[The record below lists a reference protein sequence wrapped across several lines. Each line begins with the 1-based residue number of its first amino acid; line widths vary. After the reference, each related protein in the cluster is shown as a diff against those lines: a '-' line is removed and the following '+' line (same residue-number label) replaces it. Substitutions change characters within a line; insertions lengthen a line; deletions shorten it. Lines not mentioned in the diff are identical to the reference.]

1 MPVNNDLTTDV
12 WLRYQYLR
20 DNGHLE
26 YVAKAERCEDF
37 FVGLQWNKGDLALL
51 KTQMRPAL
59 TINKIISTLSNV
71 MGEQIFN
78 RTEISYQPRNNG
90 ATNEVA
96 DALSKVYMQIS
107 DNNQL
112 PWVRSD
118 VFADGIITSRGF
130 YDVRLDFSDSL
141 RGEVR
146 IEQLNPKNVL
156 VDADAVE
163 YDPDKWGDVIITK
176 WMNADQIELLYGKA
190 DADLLRGRQESYFP
204 YGYDSIDRE
213 RDRFGSQAASSF
225 GLLGSEANTGI
236 VRNIRVIERQWRKLD
251 MVKHFVDVRTGDMRP
266 IPYDW
271 SFEQINEYIMQNPDI
286 TITKKLIHRIRWT
299 TIADN
304 VVLHDDWSPYKHFTV
319 VPFFPFF
326 RRGRT
331 VGLVENLLGP
341 QELLN
346 KVSSQELHVVNTT
359 ANSGWKL
366 KKNSLRNMSV
376 AELEMRGA
384 QTGLVLEL
392 DDINDAEK
400 ITPNATPTG
409 LDRIS
414 FKAEEHI
421 KSISGVSDYQTGNP
435 REDVSAKAVQANRM
449 SGQSNLAK
457 VMDSLQRTDF
467 LLARNIL
474 DCVQEYYTEN
484 RLLYI
489 TSDRITREQAELE
502 VNAVTPEGQ
511 IINDLTL
518 GEYTVVV
525 SNVPERDTFE
535 DSQFDQ
541 AVMLRKEAGVQIP
554 DEVIVNASRLKD
566 KAEIIKKMVGDRDSP
581 EAQRAAEL
589 KARADEAQVQSLEA
603 DALEKRTQA
612 DANAAKARRE
622 LAEGTGAGSKAQM
635 EYAAKMEEIEREHEL
650 KLRQLAMEQEL
661 KIQELNFDMQLQERK
676 LMMET
681 QIKAKLAEDQG
692 KAARIAAANQPAKPQ
707 AAKPAVN

>member
-20 DNGHLE
+20 DNGHLD
-26 YVAKAERCEDF
+26 YVYKARKCEDF
-37 FVGLQWNKGDLALL
+37 FVGMQWTSEDMSLL
-51 KTQMRPAL
+51 KSQKRPAL
-59 TINKIISTLSNV
+59 TINKIISTMSNV

-78 RTEISYQPRNNG
+78 RTEISFVPRNSG
-90 ATNEVA
+90 ASEQVA

-118 VFADGIITSRGF
+118 VFADGIITGRGF
-130 YDVRLDFSDSL
+130 YDLRLDFSDSL

-156 VDADAVE
+156 IDGDATE
-163 YDPDKWGDVIITK
+163 YDPDKWGDVIVTK
-176 WMNADQIELLYGKA
+176 WMSPDQIELLYSKA
-190 DADLLRGRQESYFP
+190 DAEYLRGKQESYFP
-204 YGYDSIDRE
+204 YGYDSIDRD
-213 RDRFGSQAASSF
+213 RDRFGTPRSVVYGA
-225 GLLGSEANTGI
+225 GTELNRNI

-251 MVKHFVDVRTGDMRP
+251 MVKHFVDIKTGDMRQ

-271 SFEQINEYIMQNPDI
+271 SDEDIGNYLAQNTDQAV
-286 TITKKLIHRIRWT
+286 TKKLIQRVRWT

-319 VPFFPFF
+319 VPFFPYF

-341 QELLN
+341 QEILN

-359 ANSGWKL
+359 ANSGWKV
-366 KKNSLRNMSV
+366 KKNALSNMSI

-392 DDINDAEK
+392 DDIASAEK
-400 ITPNATPTG
+400 IVPNATPTG

-414 FKAEEHI
+414 YKAEEHI
-421 KSISGVSDYQTGNP
+421 KTISGISDYQTGNP
-435 REDVSAKAVQANRM
+435 REDVSAKAVQANRS

-457 VMDSLQRTDF
+457 VMDSLQRSDHI
-467 LLARNIL
+467 LARNIL
-474 DCVQEYYTEN
+474 DCVQEFYTEE
-484 RLLYI
+484 RILHI
-489 TSDRITREQAELE
+489 TTDRITREQGQ
-502 VNAVTPEGQ
+502 VTINQITPEGQ
-511 IINDLTL
+511 IVNDLTL
-518 GEYTVVV
+518 GEYGVVV
-525 SNVPERDTFE
+525 SNIPERDTFE

-541 AVMLRKEAGVQIP
+541 AVMLRQEAGVQIP
-554 DEVIVNASRLKD
+554 DEVIINASRLKD
-566 KAEIIKKMVGDRDSP
+566 KAEIIKKMVGDKDSP
-581 EAQRAAEL
+581 EAQAAAAL

-603 DALEKRTQA
+603 EALAKRASA
-612 DANAAKARRE
+612 DASTAKAKRD
-622 LAEGTGAGSKAQM
+622 LAESTGAGSKAQL
-635 EYAAKMEEIEREHEL
+635 EYQAKMEQLDQEHQLKIKELEFEQQMEL
-650 KLRQLAMEQEL
+650 KKLDFE
-661 KIQELNFDMQLQERK
+661 MQLQEKK

-681 QIKAKLAEDQG
+681 QIKARLAEDQG
-692 KAARIAAANQPAKPQ
+692 KAARVAAAKQPAQP
-707 AAKPAVN
+707 AKPAVN

>member
-1 MPVNNDLTTDV
+1 MPINNDLTTDV

-20 DNGHLE
+20 DNGHLD
-26 YVAKAERCEDF
+26 YVFKARKCEDF
-37 FVGLQWNKGDLALL
+37 FVGLQWTNEDMSLL
-51 KTQMRPAL
+51 RAQKRPAL

-78 RTEISYQPRNNG
+78 RTEISYQPRNSG
-90 ATNEVA
+90 ATEAVA

-118 VFADGIITSRGF
+118 VFADGVITSRGF
-130 YDVRLDFSDSL
+130 FDVRLDFTDSL

-156 VDADAVE
+156 IDGDATE
-163 YDPDKWGDVIITK
+163 YDPDKWGDVIVTK
-176 WMNADQIELLYGKA
+176 WMSPDQIALLYSKA
-190 DADLLRGRQESYFP
+190 DADYLRGKQESYFP

-213 RDRFGSQAASSF
+213 RDRFGTPHAVTYGI
-225 GLLGSEANTGI
+225 GLENNRNI

-251 MVKHFVDVRTGDMRP
+251 MVKHFVDVKTGDMVP
-266 IPYDW
+266 IPDAW
-271 SFEQINEYIMQNPDI
+271 SDEDIGNYLMQNPDVSV
-286 TITKKLIHRIRWT
+286 TKKMIQRVRWT

-319 VPFFPFF
+319 VPFFPYF

-359 ANSGWKL
+359 ANSGWKI
-366 KKNSLRNMSV
+366 KKGSLTNMSV

-392 DDINDAEK
+392 DEIDSADK
-400 ITPNATPTG
+400 IQPNQTPSG

-414 FKAEEHI
+414 YKAEEHI

-435 REDVSAKAVQANRM
+435 REDVSAKAVQANRS

-457 VMDSLQRTDF
+457 VMDSLQRTDHI
-467 LLARNIL
+467 LARNIL
-474 DCVQEYYTEN
+474 DCVQEFYTEE
-484 RLLYI
+484 RILHI
-489 TSDRITREQAELE
+489 TKDRITREQMQITI
-502 VNAVTPEGQ
+502 NQVTPEGQ
-511 IINDLTL
+511 IVNDLTL
-518 GEYTVVV
+518 GEYGVVV
-525 SNVPERDTFE
+525 SNIPERDTFE

-554 DEVIVNASRLKD
+554 DTVIINASRLKD
-566 KAEIIKKMVGDRDSP
+566 KAEIIKQMVGDQDSP
-581 EAQRAAEL
+581 EAKKAAER
-589 KARADEAQVQSLEA
+589 KDRVDEAAVQTAEA
-603 DALEKRTQA
+603 EALEKRTKA
-612 DANAAKARRE
+612 DVNAAKAKRE

-635 EYAAKMEEIEREHEL
+635 EYAAKMEEIEKEHQL
-650 KLRQLAMEQEL
+650 KVAQLEFEQDLEMR
-661 KIQELNFDMQLQERK
+661 KLNFEMELQERK

-681 QIKAKLAEDQG
+681 TIKAKLAEDQG
-692 KAARIAAANQPAKPQ
+692 KAARIAAANQPAQPAQ
-707 AAKPAVN
+707 PAKVQ